1 MSLAGRAIYA
11 QSWMSPSHKYSR
23 CIFIYWHFPQHS
35 EQSLSPFKEG
45 ICVGGKWLSAHS
57 QVEMGIQSQANE
69 TTVTDTRG
77 QSLTSR
83 CVQRIITGMG
93 SGRDRAGCRRMGNNH
108 RGSSSLPCPSR
119 LDLHNAS
126 AGPDTGPAKLQ
137 VLFCLTRGDAKPP
150 EKPKCLWLPRNKG
163 IIWCFLS
170 NT

>member
-1 MSLAGRAIYA
+1 MP
-11 QSWMSPSHKYSR
+11 SPG
-23 CIFIYWHFPQHS
+23 CLQVTNTADVFFIYWHFPQHS

-108 RGSSSLPCPSR
+108 RGSSSLPCPALR
-119 LDLHNAS
+119 AS
-126 AGPDTGPAKLQ
+126 VCTTPRQG
-137 VLFCLTRGDAKPP
+137 LTRD
-150 EKPKCLWLPRNKG
+150 LPNCKFCSVWSEEMQNPQKSPNACDFLG
-163 IIWCFLS
+163 IRA
-170 NT
+170 